1 MHLIHT
7 RTHTLRTASEVRQWI
22 PSIKAEMDH
31 CLHHLSGV
39 RNYSDSKIKEFQERL
54 ALLQREHKKWV
65 RRVLELDPAA
75 REGGFT
81 PGDPHPYLSKRKRS
95 QPPSHT
101 TPQKGEA
108 VEQEQQQHERTVVS
122 SQKKARTNATAKTTT
137 ATARATSSM
146 SSNSTGGGIATP
158 LLELEEE
165 KEERQKE
172 EARRHLE
179 ASLALDDSQNQPL
192 SFSNHQDKLATTAQ
206 QPAEAEEGEEE
217 ETGLSLLSA
226 YDD

>member
-1 MHLIHT
+1 MDSFHQGGDGPLLAPPLW
-7 RTHTLRTASEVRQWI
+7 RAQLLGQQDQRVPGAVGPPPARAQEVGAAGAGAGPCCRGGWFHARR
-22 PSIKAEMDH
+22 PSPLPLQTQEKPTPIAQYSTKGGS
-31 CLHHLSGV
+31 SG
-39 RNYSDSKIKEFQERL
+39 
-54 ALLQREHKKWV
+54 A
-65 RRVLELDPAA
+65 
-75 REGGFT
+75 GT
-81 PGDPHPYLSKRKRS
+81 
-95 QPPSHT
+95 
-101 TPQKGEA
+101 
-108 VEQEQQQHERTVVS
+108 QQHERTVVS
-122 SQKKARTNATAKTTT
+122 SQKKARTNATAITTT

-146 SSNSTGGGIATP
+146 SSNSTGGIATP